1 MGEAYIV
8 AAVRTASGRRNGRLS
23 GIHPI
28 DLGAAVV
35 DELLDRTALP
45 PNAVDD
51 VIFGCVSQVGAQAGN
66 LARNVA
72 LASRLDVSVPGV
84 TVDRQCGSS
93 LQAIHFG
100 AQAVMSGTQDLV
112 ICGGVEAMSLVPIGS
127 NINDTLDKGRG
138 VPRGERID
146 ELYPGI
152 EFSQFTG
159 AELLAQKY
167 HISRKELDKFGV
179 LSHQRAAAA
188 TGNGYFRREVVP
200 VEITLA
206 DGSIDTHTLDEG
218 IRYDASLESMQGLN
232 TLFEGGVIT
241 AGTASQI
248 ADGAAALLIANRRAV
263 EKYNLPVRAR
273 IHTLVVVGSDP
284 EIMLEG
290 PIPATERLLDRADL
304 TIDDI
309 DLYEV
314 NEAFGSVPLA
324 WAKALGADLRRLN
337 VNGGAQALGHPLG
350 ATGAK
355 LMTTLLHE
363 LERREGRYG
372 LVAICEGGGT
382 ANATLIERIDSL
394 DW

>member
-8 AAVRTASGRRNGRLS
+8 AAVRTACGRRNGRLS

-45 PNAVDD
+45 ADAVDD

-66 LARNVA
+66 LAGNVA

-112 ICGGVEAMSLVPIGS
+112 ICGGVESMSLVPIGA

-152 EFSQFTG
+152 EFSQFNG

-188 TGNGYFRREVVP
+188 TANGHFRREVVP
-200 VEITLA
+200 VEVTLP
-206 DGSIDTHTLDEG
+206 DGSLDTHVLDEG
-218 IRYDASLESMQGLN
+218 IRYDASLESMQGLK
-232 TLFEGGVIT
+232 TLFEEGVIT

-248 ADGAAALLIANRRAV
+248 ADGSAALLIASRRAV

-290 PIPATERLLDRADL
+290 PIPATEKLLDRADL

-382 ANATLIERIDSL
+382 ANATLIERIDTL

>member
-1 MGEAYIV
+1 V
-8 AAVRTASGRRNGRLS
+8 
-23 GIHPI
+23 HPI

-35 DELLDRTALP
+35 DELLDRSALP
-45 PNAVDD
+45 SNAVDD

-66 LARNVA
+66 LGRNVS

-84 TVDRQCGSS
+84 TIDRQCGSS

-100 AQAVMSGTQDLV
+100 AQAVMSGTQDLI
-112 ICGGVEAMSLVPIGS
+112 ICGGVESMSLIPIGS
-127 NINDTLDKGRG
+127 NINDTLALGRG

-146 ELYPGI
+146 ELYAGI
-152 EFSQFTG
+152 EFSQFNG

-188 TGNGYFRREVVP
+188 TGNGYFRREIVP
-200 VEITLA
+200 VEIALA
-206 DGSIDTHTLDEG
+206 DGGVDTHTVDEG
-218 IRYDASLESMQGLN
+218 IRYDASLEGMEGLK

-248 ADGAAALLIANRRAV
+248 ADGAAAVLIANRRAV
-263 EKYNLPVRAR
+263 ERYNLPVRAR

-290 PIPATERLLDRADL
+290 PIPATEKLLERADL

-372 LVAICEGGGT
+372 LIAICEGGGT
-382 ANATLIERIDSL
+382 ANATLIERMDSID
-394 DW
+394 W

>member
-8 AAVRTASGRRNGRLS
+8 GAVRTACGRRNGRLS
-23 GIHPI
+23 GVHPI

-35 DELLDRTALP
+35 DELLDRSALP
-45 PNAVDD
+45 SNAVDD

-66 LARNVA
+66 LGRNVS

-84 TVDRQCGSS
+84 TIDRQCGSS

-100 AQAVMSGTQDLV
+100 AQAVMSDTQDLI
-112 ICGGVEAMSLVPIGS
+112 ICGGVESMSLIPIGS
-127 NINDTLDKGRG
+127 NINDTLALGRG

-146 ELYPGI
+146 ELYAGI
-152 EFSQFTG
+152 EFSQFNG

-179 LSHQRAAAA
+179 LSHQRAAVA
-188 TGNGYFRREVVP
+188 TGNGYFRREIVP
-200 VEITLA
+200 VEIALA
-206 DGSIDTHTLDEG
+206 DGGVDTHTVDEG
-218 IRYDASLESMQGLN
+218 IRYDASLEGMEGLK

-248 ADGAAALLIANRRAV
+248 ADGAAAVLIANRRAV
-263 EKYNLPVRAR
+263 ERYNLPVRAR

-290 PIPATERLLDRADL
+290 PIPATEKLLERADL

-314 NEAFGSVPLA
+314 NEAFGCVPLA

-372 LVAICEGGGT
+372 LIAICEGGGT
-382 ANATLIERIDSL
+382 ANATLIERMDSID
-394 DW
+394 W